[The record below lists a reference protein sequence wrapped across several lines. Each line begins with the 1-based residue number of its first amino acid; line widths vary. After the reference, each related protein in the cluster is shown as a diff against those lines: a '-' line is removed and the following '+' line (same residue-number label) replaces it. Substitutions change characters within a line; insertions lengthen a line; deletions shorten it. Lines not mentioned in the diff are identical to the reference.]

1 MAEVYLT
8 LLRVGP
14 DLNGNEKGILK
25 VMNGNSMTAVFA
37 TRENDT
43 TLQYSSLRMGDYEM
57 EHSMKTHNLNG
68 TLSSNPKKC
77 LRPTDSRIRSILIH
91 AAAKDNP
98 DTLQGCIAPGTFGQ
112 LYDFSDSEKAMEELF
127 QALGGYQEGNKVTL
141 KILSNASGAGYDT
154 KETWK
159 RTK

>member
-1 MAEVYLT
+1 MAEIYLT

-25 VMNGNSMTAVFA
+25 VMNGSSMMSVFA
-37 TRENDT
+37 TRENDA
-43 TLQYSSLRMGDYEM
+43 TLKYSSLRMGNYEM
-57 EHSMKTHNLNG
+57 EHSMKTHNLDG
-68 TLSSNPKKC
+68 TVSANPKKC
-77 LRPTDSRIRSILIH
+77 LRPTDSRIRSVLIH
-91 AAAKDNP
+91 AAANDNP

-112 LYDFSDSEKAMEELF
+112 LYSFSDSEKSMEELF
-127 QALGGYQEGNKVTL
+127 QSLGGYEEGSKVTL
-141 KILSNASGAGYDT
+141 KVLSNASGVGSDT